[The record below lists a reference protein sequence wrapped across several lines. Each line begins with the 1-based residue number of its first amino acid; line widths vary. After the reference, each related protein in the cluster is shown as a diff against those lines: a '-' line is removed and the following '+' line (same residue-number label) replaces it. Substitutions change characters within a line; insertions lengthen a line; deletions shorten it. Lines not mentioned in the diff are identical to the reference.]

1 MSLKRR
7 AVLLSAAG
15 AAGFGAIWYH
25 ELTACDE
32 IACFAFEYQGADDAP
47 NRLDIEHTGG
57 TRRLRAGDVSVT
69 NVSVDYEAGENATV
83 AWAELDDDIG
93 PSDTIN
99 GEKIRIQ
106 IRFPSIV
113 TIRWRRD
120 GDERVVGAWVYDDDV
135 S

>member
-1 MSLKRR
+1 MSLRRR

-15 AAGFGAIWYH
+15 AAGFGGIWYH

-32 IACFAFEYQGADDAP
+32 IACFAFEYHGADDAP

-57 TRRLRAGDVSVT
+57 ERRLRAEDVSVT

-83 AWAELDDDIG
+83 GWAELDDDLG
-93 PSDTIN
+93 PGDTIN
-99 GEKIRIQ
+99 GEEIRVQ

-120 GDERVVGAWVYDDDV
+120 GDERVIEAWVYDDDV